1 MTLTLLK
8 ILKIVSF
15 LAFLLISTFT
25 HASEWLH
32 LSTDNF
38 RFIYQKQHQSLLP
51 RIIIGAEVS
60 LHSLK
65 KIFHYQPTE
74 IITIIIRD
82 YQDTGSGRTTALPHN
97 TVTLDVAPFDQS
109 DYESTRFDD
118 QFQWLFSHELVHI
131 VIGDQASPTQARLR
145 RIFGKVMPIKSSPLT
160 LPFSLLTNRGRFTP
174 SWYQEGIAVFM
185 ETWLNGGYGR
195 VLSSYDE
202 MYFRTLTYENAAW
215 LAWQDVDFND
225 DSFLLGSTAYLYG
238 TRFMSHLVI
247 QYGLQGLL
255 QWVRLDPKQG
265 HIHFHS
271 KFQQVFG
278 TSLEDAWALF
288 LSKEKQFQQ
297 QNLKRIQKYPL
308 TATKKITSPLGWVT
322 RGYQT
327 RDNSIL
333 LASLRP
339 HHLTAIEQLD
349 LNTGELKE
357 IHTLHTPSLIQVAST
372 AFDKQKSTFFFTT
385 HNEGGYRDLWAVN
398 TQTGKSKRLFNNAR
412 IGNLAINPQNHA
424 LWGVQIRQSQ
434 SALVMSSF
442 PYEKIS
448 PLILLPVGT
457 ILGHLQIHPNGK
469 SMLATLRRG
478 SGEPEIILID
488 LVKLLKEK
496 KLLYSTITNEGS
508 PEHPSWGLNGKSIYW
523 NAYISGVSNIFRKQ
537 VGNNEV
543 EVLSNTPTGLF
554 HPLVLDKERI
564 FAYQFT
570 SQGFQPVIIPNQPVE
585 GVAAIH
591 YSGQQIIEKHPELR
605 EWRLK
610 PDSKIIADKKLEGE
624 KYHGWLNLQKTAL
637 IPTIASYGKQ
647 TALGVYGEMKDPLG
661 EHRLYMRTG
670 ISENQ
675 NTNSDYDFHLD
686 AGYEYLNSFSIGLQH
701 LPTSFYDL
709 ANQRDIRR
717 VNNGIFTTYNKLW
730 IYDRPKTLT
739 QWFYLGWNQWK
750 YDDFGKESSEE
761 TLSYGTG
768 FQGINL
774 RSTIGSVD
782 AEKGYEWNA
791 QLIKTHLTDDF
802 ATSATTLSGEFNW
815 FTPIFTPHNIF
826 RVQTAA
832 GKSWGDFIG
841 SGLFYFEGFGK
852 QPLEEGT
859 NRRYRQIEN
868 FFGLSDNSQIAD
880 GFAKLT
886 VENIF
891 PSVKIGKQF
900 GDSYLKR
907 ADVSIFHQRL
917 YSEFQDTSAQY
928 YNLGFQSNWYLTN
941 FYTVD
946 ATLSLGLA
954 RAWDQ
959 VGESYDEFFLYIKL
973 FRN

>member
-1 MTLTLLK
+1 MTSTLLR
-8 ILKIVSF
+8 ILKIASF
-15 LAFLLISTFT
+15 LGFLLIPAFSL
-25 HASEWLH
+25 ASEWLH
-32 LSTDNF
+32 LSTENF

-65 KIFHYQPTE
+65 KIFHYQSTE

-82 YQDTGSGRTTALPHN
+82 YRDIGSGRATALPHN

-109 DYESTRFDD
+109 DYESIRFDD
-118 QFQWLFSHELVHI
+118 QFLWLFSHELVHI

-145 RIFGKVMPIKSSPLT
+145 RIFGKVMPIKDTPLT

-174 SWYQEGIAVFM
+174 TWYQEGIAVFM
-185 ETWLNGGYGR
+185 ETWFSGGYGR
-195 VLSSYDE
+195 VLGSYDE
-202 MYFRTLTYENAAW
+202 MYFRTLTYENAPW
-215 LAWQDVDFND
+215 LAWGDVDFND

-238 TRFMSHLVI
+238 TRFMSHLAI

-255 QWVRLDPKQG
+255 QWVRLDPEQG
-265 HIHFHS
+265 HIHFHT

-288 LSKEKQFQQ
+288 LTKEKQFQQ
-297 QNLKRIQKYPL
+297 ENLKRIQKYPL
-308 TATKKITSPLGWVT
+308 SATQKITPPLGWVT
-322 RGYQT
+322 RGYQNH
-327 RDNSIL
+327 DNSIL

-357 IHTLHTPSLIQVAST
+357 IHTLPTPTLIQVAST
-372 AFDKQKSTFFFTT
+372 AFDKQKGFFFFTT
-385 HNEGGYRDLWAVN
+385 HNDKGYRDLWAVDVLS
-398 TQTGKSKRLFNNAR
+398 GESKRLFKDAR

-424 LWGVQIRQSQ
+424 LWGVQIRNSQ
-434 SALVMSSF
+434 SVLVMSPF
-442 PYEKIS
+442 PYKKIS

-469 SMLATLRRG
+469 SMLATLRKIT
-478 SGEPEIILID
+478 GEQAIILID
-488 LVKLLKEK
+488 LVKLLKNK
-496 KLLYSTITNEGS
+496 RFLYLTITNEGN
-508 PEHPSWGLNGKSIYW
+508 PEHPSWGLDGKSVYW
-523 NAYISGVSNIFRKQ
+523 NAYTSGVSNIFRQ
-537 VGNNEV
+537 SLGSDEV

-554 HPLVLDKERI
+554 HSLVLDKDRI

-570 SQGFQPVIIPNQPVE
+570 SQGFQPVLIPNKPVD

-591 YSGQQIIEKHPELR
+591 YRGQQVIEKYPELR
-605 EWRLK
+605 KWRLK
-610 PDSKIIADKKLEGE
+610 PDPKILADKKLEGE
-624 KYHGWLNLQKTAL
+624 KYHGLFNLQKTAF
-637 IPTIASYGKQ
+637 IPTIASYAQQ
-647 TALGVYGEMKDPLG
+647 TALGVYWEMKDPLE
-661 EHRLYMRTG
+661 EHRLFVKTG
-670 ISENQ
+670 ISQ
-675 NTNSDYDFHLD
+675 SPDSGYDIHLNS
-686 AGYEYLNSFSIGLQH
+686 AYEYRDIFKIGLQH

-709 ANQRDIRR
+709 ANQREVRR
-717 VNNGIFTTYNKLW
+717 VNNGIFTEYKKLW
-730 IYDRPKTLT
+730 LFDRPKTLE
-739 QWFYLGWNQWK
+739 QWFSIGWNQWK
-750 YDDFGKESSEE
+750 YDDFGKESTEK

-791 QLIKTHLTDDF
+791 NLRKTHLTDDF
-802 ATSATTLSGEFNW
+802 ATNATTLFGEFNW
-815 FTPIFTPHNIF
+815 FTPVFVPHNIF

-841 SGLFYFEGFGK
+841 AGRFYFEGFGN
-852 QPLEEGT
+852 QLLEEGT

-868 FFGLSDNSQIAD
+868 FPGLADNSQIAD
-880 GFAKLT
+880 RFAKFT

-891 PSVKIGKQF
+891 PSVKIGKRF
-900 GDSYLKR
+900 GDSYLRR
-907 ADVSIFHQRL
+907 ADVSVFHQRL
-917 YSEFQDTSAQY
+917 YSEFEDTSTQY
-928 YNLGFQSNWYLTN
+928 YNLGLQSNWYFTN
-941 FYTVD
+941 FYTID
-946 ATLSLGLA
+946 ATLSLGFA

-959 VGESYDEFFLYIKL
+959 AGDAYDEFFLYIKL